1 MHASCASNVS
11 KELASQILVLVIIR
25 ILVHILVLVL
35 VLIILSVSIISPST
49 ITLSGELLQ
58 YIDSRTVAKIFE
70 AMSPYSP
77 VLVLVC

>member
-25 ILVHILVLVL
+25 IHILVLVL